1 MKRTNITD
9 SITTTSLVLFV
20 LALAGDLTDTGF
32 DWLVRAI
39 CVYPFTHLAWRAYR
53 EKKQG

>member
-9 SITTTSLVLFV
+9 AITTTSVILFV
-20 LALAGDLTDTGF
+20 LALAGDPTDTGF